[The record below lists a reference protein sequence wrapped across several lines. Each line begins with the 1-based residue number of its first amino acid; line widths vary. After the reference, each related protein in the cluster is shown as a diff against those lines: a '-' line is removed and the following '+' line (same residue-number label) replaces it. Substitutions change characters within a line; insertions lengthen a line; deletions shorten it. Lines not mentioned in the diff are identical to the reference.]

1 MKLESEESLHPT
13 IADVVVCGSYAVS
26 TRPERKEKEQ
36 ELKEQAQKLNKSFVS
51 NFEKA
56 MIYEEEK
63 FLVTIKKVWIGYRLA
78 RTEWFKTFWNSN
90 KANIFAKT
98 CVEAYIFA
106 KTCVRNDVWETD
118 CDIQKPLQTPVF
130 KMVWAA
136 QMKLACHGICEEEVE
151 ENAYDYMQQ
160 NLAELMSILNMLNMT
175 CTSSV
180 VTYAFL
186 LFKRL
191 RATFPKGDKQMH
203 EWFFN
208 LPAIQIGK
216 ILHMLSDLAHRIAD
230 TYGVLSIM
238 FAMCLHFAM
247 VQLED
252 DAPFRTYF
260 FTNMVFW
267 YDESCVV
274 EFGELNKTRRER
286 KRDFILLQRAT
297 LIQLNWATHISVKEY
312 TEGVQALE
320 GIDQEE
326 KEKILKMFDNQD
338 QTHAELM
345 LEEPL
350 AEKVDESCLGRWV
363 CIATCGDSRLEMFE
377 TELHH
382 EHVH

>member
-26 TRPERKEKEQ
+26 TRPERKDKEQ

-56 MIYEEEK
+56 MIYEEEN
-63 FLVTIKKVWIGYRLA
+63 FLVTIKKVRQQKEIRIWIGYRLA
-78 RTEWFKTFWNSN
+78 RTEWFQRFWNSN
-90 KANIFAKT
+90 EANIFAKT
-98 CVEAYIFA
+98 CFNAYIFA

-136 QMKLACHGICEEEVE
+136 QMKLACDVSCK
-151 ENAYDYMQQ
+151 NYMQQ
-160 NLAELMSILNMLNMT
+160 NLAELMSKLKMQ
-175 CTSSV
+175 CTPSV
-180 VTYAFL
+180 VMYAFL
-186 LFKRL
+186 LFQRL
-191 RATFPKGDKQMH
+191 RATFPEGDKQMH

-208 LPAIQIGK
+208 LPAIQMK
-216 ILHMLSDLAHRIAD
+216 RILHMLSDLANSIAR
-230 TYGVLSIM
+230 TYGVLSVM

-252 DAPFRTYF
+252 DAPFTRHF

-274 EFGELNKTRRER
+274 EFGKLKKTQSER
-286 KRDFILLQRAT
+286 KHDFILLQRAT